1 MHRKGAGATSRGAT
15 SHGATSRAA
24 KSRGAGPGAAKRG
37 RPPAI
42 FVRGAPG
49 LDFLN
54 SIATPL
60 DVAIDWIDDGE
71 GLLRWLAEAKLV
83 PAEVLAGIR
92 ARASPAELDKVA
104 AEARGLREWF
114 RGFLGRHEGRPLT
127 AADLAELAPL
137 NRLLAR
143 DDSFS
148 RIVPQPGSA
157 EAGAPLR
164 LRLERNWSSP
174 ETLLLPIA
182 QALAELVTT
191 EDFAKLKA
199 CEGPVCTLYFLDRT
213 RGAAR
218 RWCSMAICGNRAKQA
233 AHRHRLKVLQ
243 G

>member
-1 MHRKGAGATSRGAT
+1 VAV
-15 SHGATSRAA
+15 
-24 KSRGAGPGAAKRG
+24 G

-42 FVRGAPG
+42 FVGGAPG

-54 SIATPL
+54 SIGTPV
-60 DVAIDWIDDGE
+60 DIPVDWIEDGA
-71 GLLRWLAEAKLV
+71 GLLSWLGQAGLV
-83 PAEVLAGIR
+83 PADALAGIR
-92 ARASPAELDKVA
+92 ARARPAKLDKVA

-114 RGFLGRHEGRPLT
+114 RGFVRRHKGRPLT
-127 AADLAELAPL
+127 TADLAELAPL

-157 EAGAPLR
+157 EAGAQLR

-182 QALAELVTT
+182 QVLAELVCS

-199 CEGPVCTLYFLDRT
+199 CEGPVCTLYFVDRT

-243 G
+243 Q

>member
-1 MHRKGAGATSRGAT
+1 TVA
-15 SHGATSRAA
+15 
-24 KSRGAGPGAAKRG
+24 

-42 FVRGAPG
+42 FVGGAPG

-54 SIATPL
+54 SIATPV
-60 DVAIDWIDDGE
+60 DIPVDWIDDGE

-92 ARASPAELDKVA
+92 ARARPAELDKVA
-104 AEARGLREWF
+104 AEARDLREWF
-114 RGFLGRHEGRPLT
+114 RGFLGRHKGRPLT

-143 DDSFS
+143 DESFS
-148 RIVPQPGSA
+148 RIVPEPGSA
-157 EAGAPLR
+157 PGGAKPPLR
-164 LRLERNWSSP
+164 LRFERNWSTA
-174 ETLLLPIA
+174 EALLLPIA
-182 QALAELVTT
+182 QALAELVCS

-199 CEGPVCTLYFLDRT
+199 CEGPVCTLYFVDRT
-213 RGAAR
+213 RGHAR

-233 AHRHRLKVLQ
+233 AHRHRLKALQ